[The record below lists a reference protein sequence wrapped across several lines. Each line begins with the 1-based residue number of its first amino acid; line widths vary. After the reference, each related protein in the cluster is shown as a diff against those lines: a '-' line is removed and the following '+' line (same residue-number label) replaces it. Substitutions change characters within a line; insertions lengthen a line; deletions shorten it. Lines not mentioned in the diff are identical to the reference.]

1 MATVAER
8 LDTPEYRDLPVVPVF
23 SSLSLP
29 DNLVTMLT
37 RNGVYALAMDDDN
50 ETMQLLNLDE
60 VRGRRAPAGPAR

>member
-8 LDTPEYRDLPVVPVF
+8 MDAPEYRDLPVVPVF
-23 SSLSLP
+23 SSLNLP
-29 DNLVTMLT
+29 GNLVTMLT
-37 RNGVYALAMDDDN
+37 RNGVYALAMGG